1 MVDPG
6 ADSRKGVPNVPP
18 PPGADSGGGAPGAR
32 PPKIKKKRKETVRE
46 RERRRGEGKQG
57 GKDTFNKRK
66 NVCRSICN
74 IFLTF
79 SDRLLNAT

>member
-1 MVDPG
+1 MTFQARIQAG
-6 ADSRKGVPNVPP
+6 AHPAHAPP
-18 PPGADSGGGAPGAR
+18 P
-32 PPKIKKKRKETVRE
+32 KKRE
-46 RERRRGEGKQG
+46 REREREKEREIEGRRERRIGEGKQG
-57 GKDTFNKRK
+57 GNETFNKRK